1 MTLKEGDKLPMDT
14 TFQTLVDGKP
24 TDMGAS
30 ELFAGKKV
38 VICGVPGAF
47 TPTCNDGHLP
57 SFINNVDAF
66 KAGYGHFSGKGVD
79 TVACVAVND
88 AFVMGSWIKSLD
100 AADKVTMLS
109 DGGGAFARAT
119 GLAVD
124 TGNFGGVRLN
134 RMSMVVDDGV
144 VTKLN
149 LEEKT
154 NFSDIS
160 SGETVLGQ
168 L

>member
-1 MTLKEGDKLPMDT
+1 NTRAHTHTHTHTHTQAK
-14 TFQTLVDGKP
+14 
-24 TDMGAS
+24 GA
-30 ELFAGKKV
+30 
-38 VICGVPGAF
+38 
-47 TPTCNDGHLP
+47 
-57 SFINNVDAF
+57 
-66 KAGYGHFSGKGVD
+66 D
-79 TVACVAVND
+79 TVACLSVND

-109 DGGGAFARAT
+109 DGGAAFAKAT

-124 TGNFGGVRLN
+124 TGNFGGLRLN

-149 LEEKT
+149 LEDKT
-154 NFSDIS
+154 GYTDIS
-160 SGETVLGQ
+160 TGETVLGQ